1 MTTRDISSIRNQLSS
16 LIRQLTDDTDTDP
29 CHFESFME
37 RMIERYD
44 IDNKDTT
51 NLRPIIDALRSCP
64 RGKGTFFRS
73 SISLANI
80 SDHKTL
86 IEILEFFH
94 PTKPTIQEYLSRLL
108 SSHSTSNS
116 TELKNK
122 ELQGIEEIKV
132 VVNEL
137 SKGIE
142 DIKGVINELSK
153 VILQIDEKLGT

>member
-1 MTTRDISSIRNQLSS
+1 MTTRDILSIRNQLSP
-16 LIRQLTDDTDTDP
+16 LIRELTDNIDADP
-29 CHFESFME
+29 SFFESFMGQ
-37 RMIERYD
+37 MIERYN

-51 NLRPIIDALRSCP
+51 NLVLIRNALNSCP
-64 RGKGTFFRS
+64 RGKGTFLRS
-73 SISLANI
+73 GITLANI
-80 SDHKTL
+80 SDPKTL

-94 PTKPTIQEYLSRLL
+94 PTKPTIPEYFSRLF

-132 VVNEL
+132 VINEL

-153 VILQIDEKLGT
+153 VILQIDEKLD